1 MPRQPTLNDFIDDE
15 LLRAPMTFDRVIDA
29 VLERWRLQR
38 PTSDPNDRQA
48 DRVLQQ
54 HRGDLVAAATRTLR
68 RGTEARPAGSGSTGP
83 NGGTARPGAATSAPR
98 ELSLIGDEDVAVDIE
113 IARCVEAIRV
123 RAESEQRELAA
134 YTSSLVGDHH
144 VARDTNPFGP
154 EPYTRALWEGVR
166 VLPLS
171 RLAHAAFLREAAH
184 PLAEALRL
192 AYTGTI
198 ARLQEQGV
206 EPAAH
211 RTIIYSS
218 SAWGARLPRYR
229 PPADLSALQITLPET
244 DTAATPRGTPP
255 RTTAGSPPRAERAAP
270 DLLAQLFEAVM
281 QDPAMP
287 PDLPPLLL
295 RLHPLADRLAALDRS
310 LLVLHEH
317 ALWRF
322 IDRVVHQVAVAAPGE
337 RPRMLGLARNLI
349 DHLCA
354 EEPTDPARYAWA
366 SERLAAS
373 QRHALDQALAAA
385 APTIERLQRIGQ
397 EQAGPSSAT
406 MPLDLGMLDTV
417 PAELLDT
424 GTAPPPAT
432 PAPSLHEAA
441 PGSHWRL
448 YLQGDWRTLQLLWG
462 DETAGLW
469 LLREPSAD
477 RHWALRASALD
488 HLARE
493 RLVAP
498 LHMRSLVRRA
508 ASRMLGARG

>member
-1 MPRQPTLNDFIDDE
+1 MHHPPTLNDFIDDE
-15 LLRAPMTFDRVIDA
+15 LLRAPMTFDRVIDV
-29 VLERWRLQR
+29 VLERWRLRR
-38 PTSDPNDRQA
+38 PSNDRLDSLA

-54 HRGDLVAAATRTLR
+54 HRGELVKAATGALR
-68 RGTEARPAGSGSTGP
+68 RGSEATAGATGQ
-83 NGGTARPGAATSAPR
+83 RPGTKPATDLR
-98 ELSLIGDEDVAVDIE
+98 ELSLIGDDDVAVDIE
-113 IARCVEAIRV
+113 IARCVEAIRLQ
-123 RAESEQRELAA
+123 AESELRELTT
-134 YTSSLVGDHH
+134 YTSGLVGDHN

-166 VLPLS
+166 TLPLS
-171 RLAHAAFLREAAH
+171 RQAHAGFLREAAH
-184 PLAEALRL
+184 PLADALRL
-192 AYTGTI
+192 TYGGAI

-211 RTIIYSS
+211 RTIIYAS

-229 PPADLSALQITLPET
+229 PPADLSALQVDLSLGASMAPRLPS
-244 DTAATPRGTPP
+244 APGAPVTP
-255 RTTAGSPPRAERAAP
+255 AERAAP

-287 PDLPPLLL
+287 ADLPPLLL
-295 RLHPLADRLAALDRS
+295 RLHPLAARLAAQDRS

-337 RPRMLGLARNLI
+337 RARMLGLARNLI

-354 EEPTDPARYAWA
+354 EDAADPARFAWG

-385 APTIERLQRIGQ
+385 TPLIERLLRISRA
-397 EQAGPSSAT
+397 EAGPTTAT
-406 MPLDLGMLDTV
+406 MPLDVGMLDTV
-417 PAELLDT
+417 PAELLDNDKPAPAA
-424 GTAPPPAT
+424 APPA
-432 PAPSLHEAA
+432 SLHGAE

-462 DETAGLW
+462 DESAGLW

-477 RHWALRASALD
+477 QPWALRASAVE

-493 RLVAP
+493 RLVQP

-508 ASRMLGARG
+508 ASRMLGARF

>member
-15 LLRAPMTFDRVIDA
+15 LLRAPMSFDRVIDA

-38 PTSDPNDRQA
+38 PSNDPNDRQA

-54 HRGDLVAAATRTLR
+54 HRGDVVAAATRTLR
-68 RGTEARPAGSGSTGP
+68 RGTEAAPATMPNAVST
-83 NGGTARPGAATSAPR
+83 RPGSAPAAAR

-134 YTSSLVGDHH
+134 YTSGLVGDHH

-171 RLAHAAFLREAAH
+171 RMAQAAFMREAAN

-229 PPADLSALQITLPET
+229 PPADLSALQITLPAT
-244 DTAATPRGTPP
+244 DTAVARHGAAERQEPRST
-255 RTTAGSPPRAERAAP
+255 PRAERAAP

-287 PDLPPLLL
+287 ADLPPLLL

-337 RPRMLGLARNLI
+337 RARMLGLARNLI

-354 EEPTDPARYAWA
+354 EASTDPARYAWA
-366 SERLAAS
+366 SERLMAS

-385 APTIERLQRIGQ
+385 APTIDRLLRLGHS
-397 EQAGPSSAT
+397 EAQASATTST

-417 PAELLDT
+417 PAELLDV
-424 GTAPPPAT
+424 GTTPSGAAPPP
-432 PAPSLHEAA
+432 SLREAA

-462 DETAGLW
+462 DEAAGLW
-469 LLREPSAD
+469 LLREPAAD

-493 RLVAP
+493 RLVLP

>member
-1 MPRQPTLNDFIDDE
+1 MHRQPTLNDFIDDE
-15 LLRAPMTFDRVIDA
+15 LLRAPMSFDRVIDA
-29 VLERWRLQR
+29 VLDRWRLR
-38 PTSDPNDRQA
+38 LPSHDRHDAQA

-54 HRGDLVAAATRTLR
+54 SRGDVVNTATRTLR
-68 RGTEARPAGSGSTGP
+68 RGTEPPA
-83 NGGTARPGAATSAPR
+83 AATTSSPRATGAPR
-98 ELSLIGDEDVAVDIE
+98 ELALIGDDDVAVDIE
-113 IARCVEAIRV
+113 IAHCVEAIRV
-123 RAESEQRELAA
+123 RAEGELRELTT
-134 YTSSLVGDHH
+134 YTSGLVGDHN

-166 VLPLS
+166 TLPLS
-171 RLAHAAFLREAAH
+171 RQAHAAFMREAAH

-192 AYTGTI
+192 AYAGAV

-229 PPADLSALQITLPET
+229 PPADLSALQAPLSPAST
-244 DTAATPRGTPP
+244 GVPP
-255 RTTAGSPPRAERAAP
+255 RLPAEPPGAPESRGERGAP
-270 DLLAQLFEAVM
+270 DLLTQLFEAVV

-287 PDLPPLLL
+287 PELPPLLL
-295 RLHPLADRLAALDRS
+295 RLHPLADRLAVQDRS

-322 IDRVVHQVAVAAPGE
+322 IDTAVHQVAVATAAE

-354 EEPTDPARYAWA
+354 EEQTDPSRFAWA
-366 SERLAAS
+366 TERLAAS

-385 APTIERLQRIGQ
+385 APLIERLLRITR
-397 EQAGPSSAT
+397 EEAGPSTST
-406 MPLDLGMLDTV
+406 MPLDVGSLDTV
-417 PAELLDT
+417 PAELLEAD
-424 GTAPPPAT
+424 PAL
-432 PAPSLHEAA
+432 AADSASGHLHQAV

-462 DETAGLW
+462 DDGAGLW
-469 LLREPSAD
+469 LLREPAAD
-477 RHWALRASALD
+477 RPWALRASALD
-488 HLARE
+488 QLARE
-493 RLVAP
+493 HLVQP

-508 ASRMLGARG
+508 ASRMLGARH

>member
-1 MPRQPTLNDFIDDE
+1 MHRQPTLNDFIDDE
-15 LLRAPMTFDRVIDA
+15 LLRAPMSFDRVIDA
-29 VLERWRLQR
+29 VLDRWRLR
-38 PTSDPNDRQA
+38 LPSSDRHDAQA

-54 HRGDLVAAATRTLR
+54 CRGDVVNTATRTLR
-68 RGTEARPAGSGSTGP
+68 RGTEAPAPATTTSPRATGL
-83 NGGTARPGAATSAPR
+83 PR

-113 IARCVEAIRV
+113 IARCVEAIRI
-123 RAESEQRELAA
+123 RAESELRELTT
-134 YTSSLVGDHH
+134 YTSGLVGDHN

-154 EPYTRALWEGVR
+154 EPYTRALWEGAR
-166 VLPLS
+166 ALPLS
-171 RLAHAAFLREAAH
+171 RQAHAAFMREAAH

-192 AYTGTI
+192 AYAGAI

-229 PPADLSALQITLPET
+229 PPADLSALQLAPPATATGVPPRLPAQAPG
-244 DTAATPRGTPP
+244 AAEPRG
-255 RTTAGSPPRAERAAP
+255 ERAAP
-270 DLLAQLFEAVM
+270 DLLTQLFEAVM

-287 PDLPPLLL
+287 PELPPLLL
-295 RLHPLADRLAALDRS
+295 RLHPLAARLAVQDRS

-317 ALWRF
+317 PLWRF
-322 IDRVVHQVAVAAPGE
+322 IDRAVHQVAVAAPAE

-354 EEPTDPARYAWA
+354 EEPTDPARFAWA
-366 SERLAAS
+366 SERLMAS

-385 APTIERLQRIGQ
+385 APQIERLQRITRA
-397 EQAGPSSAT
+397 EAGPSTST
-406 MPLDLGMLDTV
+406 MPLDAGSLDTV
-417 PAELLDT
+417 PAELLDA
-424 GTAPPPAT
+424 GAPPPTDA
-432 PAPSLHEAA
+432 ASGHLHHAE

-462 DETAGLW
+462 DETDGLW
-469 LLREPSAD
+469 LLREPAAD
-477 RHWALRASALD
+477 RPWALRASALD
-488 HLARE
+488 QLARE
-493 RLVAP
+493 HLVQP

-508 ASRMLGARG
+508 ASRMLGARS

>member
-38 PTSDPNDRQA
+38 PSHDPNDRQA

-54 HRGDLVAAATRTLR
+54 HRGDVVAAATRTLR
-68 RGTEARPAGSGSTGP
+68 RGTEAVPAGAAPNTPST
-83 NGGTARPGAATSAPR
+83 RPGAASAAPR

-134 YTSSLVGDHH
+134 YTSGLVGDHH
-144 VARDTNPFGP
+144 MARDTNPFGP

-171 RLAHAAFLREAAH
+171 RMAQAAFMREAAN

-229 PPADLSALQITLPET
+229 PPADLSALQITLPAT
-244 DTAATPRGTPP
+244 DTAVPWQGVAEP
-255 RTTAGSPPRAERAAP
+255 SPPRSAQRTERAAP

-287 PDLPPLLL
+287 PELPPLLL

-337 RPRMLGLARNLI
+337 RARMLGLARNLI

-354 EEPTDPARYAWA
+354 EEPTDPARYTWA
-366 SERLAAS
+366 SDRLMAS

-385 APTIERLQRIGQ
+385 APTIERLLRLGHA
-397 EQAGPSSAT
+397 EAQASHTSAT

-417 PAELLDT
+417 PAELLDAGAQPA
-424 GTAPPPAT
+424 GTAPPP
-432 PAPSLHEAA
+432 SLQQAA

-462 DETAGLW
+462 DESAGLW
-469 LLREPSAD
+469 LLREPAAD

-493 RLVAP
+493 RLVSP